1 MLVDEDGR
9 RPLHDFP
16 LLRADGDGLAQTA
29 RLTKAGLHLT
39 TNFEREQALLLATT
53 VTVERYPDD
62 VLIRGQLVDVKDAK
76 G

>member
-39 TNFEREQALLLATT
+39 TNASRHYSSLPRSLWKDTPTT
-53 VTVERYPDD
+53 CWSAASSST
-62 VLIRGQLVDVKDAK
+62 
-76 G
+76 